1 MVTVP
6 IINLLQFDKW
16 YNFEWDWIS
25 LWEDELYSINYFSI
39 SSDTFDSHLQSWFRP
54 SFPSFLPSTFS
65 FIQWNR
71 VDQDT
76 SFIIHLMKSRCR
88 PFNINQFGQ
97 FRGDGLQTAT
107 ARQRNNNWHS
117 VDHEGVWSGQWWW
130 WWGRQMVWADKNS
143 IRTYYYEQRSEP
155 SEKLSL

>member
-1 MVTVP
+1 MNYIQLIISPSQVILSIVIFNLDSVP
-6 IINLLQFDKW
+6 PFL
-16 YNFEWDWIS
+16 
-25 LWEDELYSINYFSI
+25 
-39 SSDTFDSHLQSWFRP
+39 
-54 SFPSFLPSTFS
+54 PSFLPSIFS

-117 VDHEGVWSGQWWW
+117 VDHEGV
-130 WWGRQMVWADKNS
+130 
-143 IRTYYYEQRSEP
+143 
-155 SEKLSL
+155 